1 MSIPY
6 TNQEK
11 TPIVNIINIESEMS
25 LVLFDFQTLN
35 AWGKKATVVQ
45 KAAKKP
51 IYSFSIIKSIHQNIS
66 NENIMIMY
74 INIS

>member
-11 TPIVNIINIESEMS
+11 TPIVNIINIDSEIS

-35 AWGKKATVVQ
+35 AWGKNAIVVQ
-45 KAAKKP
+45 KAVKNR
-51 IYSFSIIKSIHQNIS
+51 NILLL
-66 NENIMIMY
+66 
-74 INIS
+74 

>member
-11 TPIVNIINIESEMS
+11 TPIVNIINIDSEIS

-35 AWGKKATVVQ
+35 AWGKNAIVVQ

-51 IYSFSIIKSIHQNIS
+51 KYSFIIIKSIQQIFNY
-66 NENIMIMY
+66 ENIMIRY